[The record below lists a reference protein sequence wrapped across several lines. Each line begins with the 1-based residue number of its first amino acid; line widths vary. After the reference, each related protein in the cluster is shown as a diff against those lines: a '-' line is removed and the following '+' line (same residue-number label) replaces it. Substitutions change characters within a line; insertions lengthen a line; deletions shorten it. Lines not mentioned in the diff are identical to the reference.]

1 MLSRLLSSVY
11 SWIAMVTVVIIVI
24 TANSFYVVN
33 TLDTQSTLEAKLF
46 TTNRIINSVNDLH
59 SSLLSVESAQRGYLL
74 TGNEVFLEGYTDT
87 LNQINETIDEVE
99 AAGRDSEIEAQ
110 SNQIDELLLI
120 TRAHLS
126 HIIDSVETQLAN
138 AQSASR
144 KLSDSI
150 ALYDEFEIIFEEVKS
165 MEKAIQGRHLA
176 KLMSLRKNSIKTL
189 IVSSGSAIF
198 LIIVIFLLLKMNERS
213 SYESQQ
219 KLSRL
224 NLELERKITE
234 RTQELQ
240 IYSEELVRSNRELED
255 FAFVAS
261 HDLQEPLRK
270 IRAFGDRL
278 NSGYRAELDER
289 GQDFLQR
296 MLRAAERMSM
306 LISDLL
312 AFSRVSTRGKEFESV
327 PLDNVV
333 QRVVD
338 DLEVAI
344 EESGATIDIGPL
356 PVVDAD
362 KSQMDQLFLN
372 LLSNALKFRKPD
384 TKPHVTINAS
394 TPTKEELEGFLLLDE
409 FQWVKLTV
417 SDNGIGFEQ
426 SFADKVFAPFQRL
439 HGRSEY
445 QGTGI
450 GLAVCRRIVERHNG
464 QIQAV
469 SDPGNGT
476 TFTII
481 MPINGELFSNQGQEG
496 ITTNAN

>member
-1 MLSRLLSSVY
+1 
-11 SWIAMVTVVIIVI
+11 MVTIVIIVI
-24 TANSFYVVN
+24 TANSFFIVN

-59 SSLLSVESAQRGYLL
+59 SSLLKVESAQRGYLL
-74 TGNEVFLEGYTDT
+74 TGNEIFLEGYTDT

-99 AAGRDSEIEAQ
+99 VAGRNSEIVAQ
-110 SNQIDELLLI
+110 SDQIAELLLI
-120 TRAHLS
+120 TRAHLN
-126 HIIDSVETQLAN
+126 HIIESVEIQLTN
-138 AQSASR
+138 AQPVSR
-144 KLSDSI
+144 EKLRDSI
-150 ALYDEFEIIFEEVKS
+150 ALYDEFELIFSEVKIA
-165 MEKAIQGRHLA
+165 EKEIQGRHLA
-176 KLMSLRKNSIKTL
+176 KLMSLRKNSIRTL

-198 LIIVIFLLLKMNERS
+198 LIIVIFVLLKMNERS
-213 SYESQQ
+213 SYENQQ
-219 KLSRL
+219 KLSKL

-278 NSGYRAELDER
+278 NTGYQAELDER
-289 GQDFLQR
+289 GQDFLKR
-296 MLRAAERMSM
+296 MLNAAERMSM
-306 LISDLL
+306 LITDLL

-327 PLDNVV
+327 PLDKVV
-333 QRVVD
+333 QSVVD
-338 DLEVAI
+338 DLELAI
-344 EESGATIDIGPL
+344 EESNAELDIGTL

-384 TKPHVTINAS
+384 TTPKVTIKAS
-394 TPTKEELEGFLLLDE
+394 TPGQEELEGFLLSDE

-417 SDNGIGFEQ
+417 SDNGIGFDQ

-464 QIQAV
+464 QIQAQ
-469 SDPGNGT
+469 STPGEGT

-481 MPINGELFSNQGQEG
+481 MPSNGELFSNQGQEG

>member
-11 SWIAMVTVVIIVI
+11 SWIAMVTIVIIVI

-33 TLDTQSTLEAKLF
+33 TLNTQSTLEAKLF
-46 TTNRIINSVNDLH
+46 TTNRIINAANDLH
-59 SSLLSVESAQRGYLL
+59 ASILRVESAQRGYML
-74 TGNEVFLEGYTDT
+74 TGEKALLEGYTDT

-99 AAGRDSEIEAQ
+99 IAAQNSDTEQQ
-110 SNQIDELLLI
+110 SVLINEMLLI
-120 TRAHLS
+120 ARAHLN
-126 HIIDSVETQLAN
+126 HLIESVETQLEGTPAEAN
-138 AQSASR
+138 TIA
-144 KLSDSI
+144 DTI
-150 ALYDEFEIIFEEVKS
+150 ALYSEFEAVFDDVKNA
-165 MEKAIQGRHLA
+165 EREIQGRHLA
-176 KLMSLRKNSIKTL
+176 ALMALRDNSIKTL
-189 IVSSGSAIF
+189 LVSSGSAIF
-198 LIIVIFLLLKMNERS
+198 LIIVIFVLLKTNERS
-213 SYESQQ
+213 SYENQQ

-224 NLELERKITE
+224 NIELEKKIAE

-240 IYSEELVRSNRELED
+240 LYSEELVRSNRELED

-278 NSGYRAELDER
+278 RSGYQEALDER

-296 MLRAAERMSM
+296 MLNASARMSM
-306 LISDLL
+306 LITDLL
-312 AFSRVSTRGKEFESV
+312 AFSRVSTRGKDFERVALSE
-327 PLDNVV
+327 VV
-333 QRVVD
+333 DSVVD

-344 EESGATIDIGPL
+344 EESGATLDISKL
-356 PVVDAD
+356 PVVNAD

-372 LLSNALKFRKPD
+372 LLSNALKFRQAD
-384 TKPHVTINAS
+384 TAPHIVVNAS
-394 TPTKEELEGFLLLDE
+394 EPSSEEIEGFLLSDDY
-409 FQWVKLTV
+409 QWVKLTI
-417 SDNGIGFEQ
+417 SDNGIGFDQ

-464 QIQAV
+464 QIQAR
-469 SDPGNGT
+469 STPGEGA

-481 MPINGELFSNQGQEG
+481 MPSNGELFSNQGQEG
-496 ITTNAN
+496 ITTNGN